1 MPTSRGWPT
10 DSPEGFGSSET
21 APDPGEME
29 STTQPAVLDGQL
41 SFAPAPDGPQIK
53 GNVDDRVKG
62 NVDDRE
68 RSLSVKDSGTGVS
81 HFRPTGTELPGTTF
95 KAIQKNINELQF
107 RQLEIQ
113 ARKLEVHWAEIE
125 LKRRQLEMENE
136 LKRLSIEYANDK
148 EKLANIRLSDAEKV
162 RQNMAH
168 RGQTAAIWLAYPIL
182 LGSFIFGVITVAL
195 TIAGVVGPALGG
207 TLGVLFVGGPLLA
220 ATAKVIQSFTNS
232 KVPD

>member
-1 MPTSRGWPT
+1 MPASSGWWPA

-21 APDPGEME
+21 VPDPGGMG
-29 STTQPAVLDGQL
+29 SSVQPGVLDGQL
-41 SFAPAPDGPQIK
+41 SSAPAPDGPQIK
-53 GNVDDRVKG
+53 GNVDDR
-62 NVDDRE
+62 E
-68 RSLSVKDSGTGVS
+68 RSLSVKDSDTGVS
-81 HFRPTGTELPGTTF
+81 PFRPTGTELPGTTF
-95 KAIQKNINELQF
+95 KAIQQNINELQF

-136 LKRLSIEYANDK
+136 LRRLSIEYANDND
-148 EKLANIRLSDAEKV
+148 KLANIRLSDAEKV
-162 RQNMAH
+162 RQNMVH

-195 TIAGVVGPALGG
+195 TIVGVVGPALGG

-220 ATAKVIQSFTNS
+220 ATAKIIQSFTNS